1 MKTIIE
7 ADLDLHSA
15 SEDDEEEMFVR
26 GPAHESEN
34 EADEE
39 HEDEEGHEDQ
49 DEDEPVVMSKA
60 SFMYREPKPAS
71 NSQPQPRPSNIPP
84 AGPLPVDDDSVTGE
98 GHRLFALSSI
108 ILIFVQSQTQILP
121 RPLALLIKC
130 RRGRPKRP

>member
-1 MKTIIE
+1 MWLTLCFSILVNIFTFYKSVTLIFCIKTTE

-39 HEDEEGHEDQ
+39 HEEEEELQ
-49 DEDEPVVMSKA
+49 DEQDPVVISKA
-60 SFMYREPKPAS
+60 SFMYREPEPAS
-71 NSQPQPRPSNIPP
+71 SSQPLPAPSNVPP

-98 GHRLFALSSI
+98 GHLLFALS
-108 ILIFVQSQTQILP
+108 FN
-121 RPLALLIKC
+121 
-130 RRGRPKRP
+130 